1 MASPDSPHLTKKLL
15 SFFLS
20 TLFLTI
26 VNSEAHC
33 RNFKSIIS
41 FGDSTADTGNLIG
54 LSDPDDLPAAAFP
67 PYGETFFH
75 HPTGRFSN
83 GRLIIDF
90 IAEFLGLPFVPPF
103 YGSQNAN
110 FEKGVNFAV
119 GGATALEHS
128 FLVERGIDLAF
139 TNVSLG
145 VQLQS
150 FKDAMPSL
158 CGSPSDCR
166 NMIENALI
174 LMGEIGGNDYNYPL
188 FLGKPTEEIRELVPL
203 VVSTI
208 SSAITELI
216 SMGGKTFLVPG
227 QFPLGCSTTYLQS
240 YNTSNAEEYDSTG
253 CLKWLNE
260 FGKNQGD
267 QLLAELKK
275 LQKLYPHVNIIY
287 ADYYNILLRF
297 IQEPAKYGFLSKP
310 SPLPPCCGTRGSY
323 SSLFGKTF
331 GLKGLKCCNDPSKYV
346 DWDSA
351 HMTEAAYR
359 LMAEGVLKGPYAIPP
374 FDWSCLNPEIKNSGS
389 SDTEHSSIFG
399 DSIADT
405 GNLLGLSDPNDL
417 PEVAFPPYGETFF
430 HHPTGRFSNGRL
442 IIDFIGTGVNFAVG
456 GATALEP
463 SILQERGIN
472 FAYTNVSL
480 GVQLKSFKDSFPNLC
495 GSPTDCRDMIEN
507 ALILMGEIGGNDYN
521 YPLFLGKPIEE
532 IRELVPLVITTIS
545 SAIMEL
551 IGMGGRTFLVP
562 GEFPLGCS
570 VIYLTLYKTSNKEA
584 YDSSGC
590 LKWLNEFAV
599 YHDDQLQAELNKLR
613 KLYPHVNIIYADYYN
628 ALLRLS
634 QEPTKFGFIDRRLPA
649 CCGFGGQGMECCS
662 DPSKYVSWDSV
673 HMTEAAYRCMAEGVL
688 KGPYAI
694 PPFEWSCLNP
704 EIKNSGS
711 SDTKRII

>member
-1 MASPDSPHLTKKLL
+1 MTASNLQDSRMASPDSPHLTKKLL

-145 VQLQS
+145 IQLQS

-267 QLLAELKK
+267 QLLVELKK

-374 FDWSCLNPEIKNSGS
+374 FDWSCLNPEIKN
-389 SDTEHSSIFG
+389 I
-399 DSIADT
+399 
-405 GNLLGLSDPNDL
+405 
-417 PEVAFPPYGETFF
+417 AFPPYGETFF

-442 IIDFIGTGVNFAVG
+442 IIDFIAEFLGFPLVPPFYGSQNANFEQGVNFAVG

-495 GSPTDCRDMIEN
+495 GSPT
-507 ALILMGEIGGNDYN
+507 EIGGNDYN

-545 SAIMEL
+545 SAITEL

-634 QEPTKFGFIDRRLPA
+634 QEPTKFGFIDKRLPA

-704 EIKNSGS
+704 ETKNSGS